1 MRQVWQEI
9 INIAN
14 KTSRDFEIINGDID
28 SGHNE
33 CINLNIPVDSVL
45 YSVVTHSKGIII
57 DHWIR
62 VWGQTSSVSN
72 GVFYY
77 NNKYGDNV
85 HGLFLVAS
93 DVLGGLYA
101 VNITRYN
108 DNNLI
113 WYFAP
118 DTLEWECLDMKYNEF
133 IAWVFQGNI
142 DDFYSTMRWENWEN
156 DVKEVNMN
164 NAILV
169 YPFLWAKECDIE
181 IAKKKIIPIDEI
193 INLNF
198 EYSIK
203 IN

>member
-28 SGHNE
+28 SGQNE

-133 IAWVFQGNI
+133 IAWVF
-142 DDFYSTMRWENWEN
+142 SR
-156 DVKEVNMN
+156 
-164 NAILV
+164 
-169 YPFLWAKECDIE
+169 
-181 IAKKKIIPIDEI
+181 
-193 INLNF
+193 
-198 EYSIK
+198 
-203 IN
+203 